1 MEALCAVSTVLG
13 IIVDEKN
20 GSGVRHDNHLFR
32 KMAWIAPLPGPLS
45 REPLA
50 YAPTKAPVNR
60 GRSGAWSHFAAYVVQ
75 ASDQA
80 VDILSHG
87 SEERDRTR
95 SVLNVCEHLMY
106 IFTMARMHRSA
117 LMRVFCNLLTPSEN

>member
-1 MEALCAVSTVLG
+1 MRLRKHLSIGGEVAPGAIFRLTWS
-13 IIVDEKN
+13 
-20 GSGVRHDNHLFR
+20 RH
-32 KMAWIAPLPGPLS
+32 
-45 REPLA
+45 
-50 YAPTKAPVNR
+50 
-60 GRSGAWSHFAAYVVQ
+60 
-75 ASDQA
+75 SDQA